1 MRFAFWVIGCQMNV
15 ADSERLARVLTEQG
29 HVQVPD
35 TAGADLVVLMS
46 CSVRQTAEDRLWG
59 HLREVAQL
67 KRAAPLSSSPRAA
80 ASRTVTWRGSCNGR
94 RS

>member
-59 HLREVAQL
+59 
-67 KRAAPLSSSPRAA
+67 
-80 ASRTVTWRGSCNGR
+80 SCAR
-94 RS
+94 

>member
-15 ADSERLARVLTEQG
+15 ADSERLARMLTEQG

-59 HLREVAQL
+59 QSARSSAAQARPLLSRRRRERLRL
-67 KRAAPLSSSPRAA
+67 
-80 ASRTVTWRGSCNGR
+80 GR
-94 RS
+94 